1 MSHKQLLK
9 KTKNKNKK
17 QKQKQKQK
25 KQNGKAQE
33 VEEVEIPDEILSG
46 MIEAMEEDRPP
57 TLPRMQVNLP
67 SLPDLLNLTQYR
79 VIQKAKDR
87 LAIDYSKYKS
97 RHETETPE
105 EPMLDISQF
114 LKCMEMR
121 TPQYFEQHYEDAI
134 QILTQAMEDSRKS
147 KVDEEQSVRYAVRNM
162 RKELIQKTIITET
175 KVILLDLGTGKGQV
189 PNTYQKRE
197 DYYKDKDTIVLP
209 QDKDLSLL
217 LDGPLFHFF
226 ESIVAPEWKAN
237 PERFQYDLNV
247 DLLSLEPETFKIM
260 EEFHVT
266 HVTLFNVVQYIEYKG
281 VLRLIQHCISKGIC
295 LVMYGPVHDQYDN
308 EEANVTLTERPIDVT
323 QPQNR
328 GRAKYLIKL
337 TEPDG
342 NVYEEFYYPKALW
355 NKFGLQAGWS
365 GSAMEFWKQFGTGIA
380 YSMKEYRRRHILYFH
395 PVITFDLIRAELK
408 AKDETKVLTSQAK
421 ILDYNNLPEI
431 KKSLLTMHRKMDV
444 YPKKNG
450 ILVRIYGS
458 YCYDRRGAVYELS
471 SQEKI
476 YGYGEL
482 LLDSS
487 QSYILHPLKLNQI
500 SNYRVL
506 APRRTFVKWSK
517 ELLKEKNC

>member
-1 MSHKQLLK
+1 
-9 KTKNKNKK
+9 
-17 QKQKQKQK
+17 
-25 KQNGKAQE
+25 
-33 VEEVEIPDEILSG
+33 
-46 MIEAMEEDRPP
+46 
-57 TLPRMQVNLP
+57 
-67 SLPDLLNLTQYR
+67 
-79 VIQKAKDR
+79 
-87 LAIDYSKYKS
+87 
-97 RHETETPE
+97 
-105 EPMLDISQF
+105 
-114 LKCMEMR
+114 
-121 TPQYFEQHYEDAI
+121 
-134 QILTQAMEDSRKS
+134 
-147 KVDEEQSVRYAVRNM
+147 M

-209 QDKDLSLL
+209 QDKDLSFL

-506 APRRTFVKWSK
+506 APRRTFVKWFEGASERE
-517 ELLKEKNC
+517 ELLENQLYEGLIFDTSTQALQDIYVKPYLVQDLKLVQVGKTYLAEGHDFKLIRFVGQVLPPVSICECLLDTSTTPVTAVIIGIREDKTYADETIMVESLIELYQTNGELIRYMFESHGVMYPSFQVYANFLREKMPKNSSLIGLPNVVI